1 MKFKLIIND
10 RHREDKGKEIEEI
23 EDINGHHTLNELI
36 AQIALQTFNEEFLR
50 LYSEKDIDR
59 EYDLTQYWTK
69 EQRALTLYEHGFQ
82 DGVEYQIDADNYP
95 EASLSPV
102 TIGTDKTWYIIKSG
116 SYGPILKVVPNMPKF
131 RIDFNS
137 WRAYLPG
144 QRTKSL
150 KVLVEPKVI
159 PDKNGKI
166 PDKNVPLEPGKYT
179 LRKFKFHEKFEDLH
193 LDFEP
198 GTKIPRLKIG
208 ETGEFVQGEDIEFT
222 FPLLDAPEPLSKMKH
237 DLGPKAASN
246 AAAAFGF
253 IVPVIDFFLAASG
266 M

>member
-1 MKFKLIIND
+1 M
-10 RHREDKGKEIEEI
+10 
-23 EDINGHHTLNELI
+23 NELI

-137 WRAYLPG
+137 WV
-144 QRTKSL
+144 RT
-150 KVLVEPKVI
+150 P
-159 PDKNGKI
+159 
-166 PDKNVPLEPGKYT
+166 
-179 LRKFKFHEKFEDLH
+179 RKRITSSFLCF
-193 LDFEP
+193 
-198 GTKIPRLKIG
+198 R
-208 ETGEFVQGEDIEFT
+208 
-222 FPLLDAPEPLSKMKH
+222 SK
-237 DLGPKAASN
+237 P
-246 AAAAFGF
+246 
-253 IVPVIDFFLAASG
+253 
-266 M
+266 